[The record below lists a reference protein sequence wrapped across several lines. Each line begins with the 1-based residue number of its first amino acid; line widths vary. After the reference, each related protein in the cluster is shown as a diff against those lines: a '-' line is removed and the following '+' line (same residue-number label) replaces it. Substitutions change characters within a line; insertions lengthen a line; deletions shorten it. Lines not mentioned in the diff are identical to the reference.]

1 MRSRPGWDEWEVY
14 FRIVYAAEVC
24 HHDSSVATYREQTV
38 EIFMVGPKGVF
49 ENGNIGA
56 ITRRAPPDLE
66 VSAVLPNRGDP
77 KPPRE
82 PKTPL
87 VVEFLLKATEWQA
100 LLESGGAINQ
110 ADIAG
115 KEEIARAKVTRVNT
129 RTSFH
134 P

>member
-1 MRSRPGWDEWEVY
+1 MRTRPGWDEREVY

-24 HHDSSVATYREQTV
+24 HHDSSGATYREQTV
-38 EIFMVGPKGVF
+38 EIFTVGPKGVF

-77 KPPRE
+77 KPPWE

-100 LLESGGAINQ
+100 LLESGGATTRPTSP
-110 ADIAG
+110 
-115 KEEIARAKVTRVNT
+115 ARRESLGQ
-129 RTSFH
+129 R
-134 P
+134 